1 MPEKIKK
8 YPDKALKCYYEKD
21 SKFSLIYI
29 SLASLDQFMRRTSQ

>member
-8 YPDKALKCYYEKD
+8 YPDKVLKCYYEKD

-29 SLASLDQFMRRTSQ
+29 SLLLNNDDCVCCVY

>member
-8 YPDKALKCYYEKD
+8 YPDKVLKCYEKD

-29 SLASLDQFMRRTSQ
+29 SPASRDQFMRRTSQ